1 MFSGKRIKISSMI
14 LLALCIILSS
24 VYSATAISR
33 GEVVYEI
40 MNALDLPVVQE
51 GSGFADVSSS
61 TPHGDSIQA
70 AKALGILPPLEQ
82 FYPSLE
88 ATNAEALM
96 FAVRALG
103 LFNEA
108 EALGAVCNFQSSDVP
123 PYLMP

>member
-1 MFSGKRIKISSMI
+1 MFSEDQISSTI
-14 LLALCIILSS
+14 LLTFFIILSS
-24 VYSATAISR
+24 VCSATAISR

-51 GSGFADVSSS
+51 GTGFSDVSSS

-88 ATNAEALM
+88 ATNAEA
-96 FAVRALG
+96 
-103 LFNEA
+103 FNVCRKGT
-108 EALGAVCNFQSSDVP
+108 GAF
-123 PYLMP
+123 